1 MHIFIDKSGNVIKD
15 DKYRQVKKQTG
26 LTDKELSNLIKKG
39 AIIEGSKVNL
49 ELEEIVIIGK
59 IYGR

>member
-1 MHIFIDKSGNVIKD
+1 MQIFIDNFGNVIKD
-15 DKYRQVKKQTG
+15 EKYRQVKEETG
-26 LTDKELSNLIKKG
+26 LTDKELSNLIKNG

-59 IYGR
+59 IYG

>member
-1 MHIFIDKSGNVIKD
+1 MHIFIDNFGKVIKD
-15 DKYRQVKKQTG
+15 DKYRQVKEETG

-59 IYGR
+59 IYG